1 MVAGEGEPP
10 GGGLR
15 DARLAPGLEPRS
27 RLTTSARAHPSRHAR
42 GCSDKHPLD
51 VSSRFRGFTF
61 VKVDNEKRAALR
73 DEQQQKRYR
82 DACDFG
88 WRARWAPA
96 RRS

>member
-15 DARLAPGLEPRS
+15 DARLAPGLELRS

-51 VSSRFRGFTF
+51 VSSQFRGFTF
-61 VKVDNEKRAALR
+61 VKVDNERASAA
-73 DEQQQKRYR
+73 KAVFYR